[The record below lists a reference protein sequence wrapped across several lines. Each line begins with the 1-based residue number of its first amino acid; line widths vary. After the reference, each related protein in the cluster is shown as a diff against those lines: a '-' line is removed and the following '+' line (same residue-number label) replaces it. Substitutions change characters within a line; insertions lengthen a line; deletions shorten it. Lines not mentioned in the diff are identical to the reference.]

1 MPKYT
6 LILDSSQ
13 ISTFLECPRL
23 WYYTYQKRLIPSG
36 LAQAPPK
43 DKDPRD
49 IGTYGHRILDLFY
62 KLRFKMSYNEAAAQ
76 ALQYDPDIDTC
87 ECGCLVDEHR
97 SIPQLNLTE
106 CQKCHKCL
114 KQGGIPSSLVF
125 KLFPLNLDSRMKV
138 RERLKLYWAYW
149 QNNDFQ
155 PLSARHVE
163 VGFAEP
169 IYEDS
174 ENLFV
179 LEGRIDM
186 IATLQGLNCIVDH
199 KFQVS
204 MHELYTKSIQFKNY
218 ALVNKSIMMIINYVR
233 LAQNVVKDITFKRT
247 LINFSVPELLDWKQ
261 KLIRIFFTIKRAQ
274 ETENFSQNWS
284 ACSGKFN
291 YACNFTPL
299 CEEFTPQMVAIKE
312 KQLYTIKEQIWR
324 PW

>member
-1 MPKYT
+1 MSKYT

-36 LAQAPPK
+36 LASAAPK

-62 KLRFKMSYNEAAAQ
+62 KLRFKMSYSEAAAQ

-125 KLFPLNLDSRMKV
+125 KPFPLNLDSRMKV

-155 PLSARHVE
+155 PLSAKHVE

-179 LEGRIDM
+179 LEGRIDL
-186 IATLQGLNCIVDH
+186 IATLQGLPCIVDH

-218 ALVNKSIMMIINYVR
+218 ALVNRSIMMIINYVR
-233 LAQNVVKDITFKRT
+233 LAQNVVKDVTFKRT

-261 KLIRIFFTIKRAQ
+261 KLIKIFFQIKDSQLKESFR
-274 ETENFSQNWS
+274 QNWS

-299 CEEFTPQMVAIKE
+299 CEEFTPQMIAIKE
-312 KQLYTIKEQIWR
+312 KQLYTVKEQVWR